1 MALADYLDTPARP
14 RVRLDEIYDALDP
27 GEREELVSW
36 LADET
41 LASARIARGLTRAMS
56 AKGVALSIGENAV
69 REARKN
75 GWTPQ

>member
-1 MALADYLDTPARP
+1 MALADYLDAPARP
-14 RVRLDEIYDALDP
+14 RVRLDEIYDVLDP

-56 AKGVALSIGENAV
+56 AKGVALSIGEQAV
-69 REARKN
+69 REARRN
-75 GWTPQ
+75 GWAPQ